1 MLVSLE
7 IMENSNPQEADA
19 DVGDKVVDTFAEKP
33 ERNIDTRYMT
43 SSDLAALK
51 QSDPFMYF
59 SIPVVREAEMMG
71 RDVDMSLLRGSGNCR
86 RKSRLSCETADFDID
101 DLDLDDIAT
110 LSDGRDQ
117 ESEDSILSFLGRYYD

>member
-1 MLVSLE
+1 
-7 IMENSNPQEADA
+7 
-19 DVGDKVVDTFAEKP
+19 
-33 ERNIDTRYMT
+33 
-43 SSDLAALK
+43 
-51 QSDPFMYF
+51 MYF